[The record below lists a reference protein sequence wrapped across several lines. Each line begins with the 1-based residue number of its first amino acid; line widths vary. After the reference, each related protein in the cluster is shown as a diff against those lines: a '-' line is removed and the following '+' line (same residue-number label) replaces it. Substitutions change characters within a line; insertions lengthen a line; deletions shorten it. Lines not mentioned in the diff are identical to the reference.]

1 MNMAT
6 TASAKHPVSYLPIT
20 IGLITLL
27 VLLAAMF
34 YLRRSGNAGNDSG
47 EASAESKAY
56 VKNLELGDVGLKAT
70 ENFMQQQ
77 VVEIVGKISNKGA
90 RPLRSVDVYCLFY
103 SPEGAQIHR
112 ERVPIVQ
119 RKGKPLAP
127 GETRDFRLPFDSLP
141 ANWNQAMPKLVIA
154 QIQFAQ

>member
-1 MNMAT
+1 MAT
-6 TASAKHPVSYLPIT
+6 TASAKRPALYLPIA
-20 IGLITLL
+20 IGSITLL
-27 VLLAAMF
+27 VLIAAMV
-34 YLRRSGNAGNDSG
+34 YLRQSGNGSNDSG
-47 EASAESKAY
+47 QASAESKAY
-56 VKNLELGDVGLKAT
+56 VKNLELSDVGLKAT

-77 VVEIVGKISNKGA
+77 VVEIVGKISNKGP
-90 RPLRSVDVYCLFY
+90 RPLHLVDVYCLFY
-103 SPEGAQIHR
+103 SPEGAEIHR

-119 RKGKPLAP
+119 RKAKSLAP

>member
-34 YLRRSGNAGNDSG
+34 YLRRSGNAGSDSG
-47 EASAESKAY
+47 QASAESKAY

-77 VVEIVGKISNKGA
+77 VVEIVGKISNKGS